1 MYNKQ
6 RRDSLVKKTGELLK
20 GVSDKVDGPL
30 LQDRVKWLREVLIF
44 HEYRYYQLNDPLIS
58 DFEFD
63 TLYKELLGWEEEYP
77 ELVTPDSPTQRV
89 SSDLVNE
96 FPTVTHWSPMLS
108 LANSYDRQDLID
120 FDAQVKR
127 LLQIEEDRPLE
138 YAVEPKFDGGTIVL
152 VYENDYLIRAA
163 TRGNGKEGEE
173 ITLNARVIKS
183 IPLKA
188 SFSELGAYRVEVR
201 GEVLIAKNDF
211 ERINKERQ
219 KEGLSL
225 FANPRN
231 TATGGLRMKDPKEVA
246 KRNLVAFMYSIG
258 YAENKEGE
266 EISLVKSHSDSLA
279 LLVRLG
285 FRVPQEETLVGKDI
299 GAVINFCQKWETGRE
314 AYPFEIDGMVVKVN
328 DKDLQDRAGFT
339 AHHPR
344 WAIAFK
350 FKAKQ
355 ATTRLLA
362 VTYQVG
368 KIGSI
373 TPVAKVEP
381 VSLAGATISS
391 ISLHNEDFIV
401 EKDLRIGDMILIERA
416 GDVIPH
422 VVKAMEDARDGSE
435 QKIQFPKYCPINDSE
450 QLVELVREEG
460 EAAWRCPQCIC
471 GAQDLQK
478 IIFHVSKTAMDI
490 DGMGKSI
497 VERFYELGWVRSIA
511 DIYRLDFETVAAL
524 EGFGQKSA
532 DNLRGAIEKAKTN
545 PIHRLLHSL
554 SIHHLGQKAAVLIAA
569 EIQHVMDLKNW
580 DEEKFTAIKD
590 VGPIVAQNVIAF
602 FQKEENLKMLEEME
616 VMGVNMQQ
624 TEEDRPRLT
633 ASSGPFLGKT
643 ILFTGTLSKMS
654 RKEAQ
659 IKAEAAGAKNISAVS
674 KNLDFLV
681 AGEKAGSKLKKA
693 SELGSVT
700 ILSED
705 EFIAII
711 QSD

>member
-1 MYNKQ
+1 MYNKEQ
-6 RRDSLVKKTGELLK
+6 QQLLIKKTEKLLQTK
-20 GVSDKVDGPL
+20 LDQLDGPV
-30 LQDRVKWLREVLIF
+30 LQDQVNGLREVIVF
-44 HEYRYYQLNDPLIS
+44 HEYRYYHLNDPLIS
-58 DFEFD
+58 DYEFD
-63 TLYKELLGWEEEYP
+63 TLYKALLAIEEKHP
-77 ELVTPDSPTQRV
+77 KLVTPDSPTQRV
-89 SSDLVNE
+89 SSDLVND
-96 FPTVTHWSPMLS
+96 FPSVTHWSPMLS
-108 LANSYDRQDLID
+108 LANSYDREDLLD

-127 LLQIEEDRPLE
+127 LLQIEEDQPVE

-152 VYENDYLIRAA
+152 VYENDYLVRAA

-188 SFSELGAYRVEVR
+188 SFSEVGAYRVEVR
-201 GEVLIAKNDF
+201 GEVLIAKSDF
-211 ERINKERQ
+211 VKINKERQ
-219 KEGLSL
+219 EAGLSL

-231 TATGGLRMKDPKEVA
+231 TATGGLRMKDPKEVD
-246 KRNLVAFMYSIG
+246 KRSLVAFMYSIG
-258 YAENKEGE
+258 YAENKDGVK
-266 EISLVKSHSDSLA
+266 IPLVKTHSDSLA

-285 FRVPQEETLVGKDI
+285 FKVPQEEALVGVGI
-299 GAVINFCQKWETGRE
+299 GAVVDFCKKWERERE
-314 AYPFEIDGMVVKVN
+314 AYPFEIDGMVVKIN
-328 DKDLQDRAGFT
+328 DKNLQDRAGFT

-355 ATTRLLA
+355 ATTRLIS
-362 VTYQVG
+362 VIYQVG

-401 EKDLRIGDMILIERA
+401 EKDLRIGDLILIERA

-422 VVKAMEDARDGSE
+422 VVKAMKDSREGAE
-435 QKIQFPKYCPINDSE
+435 QKIQFPKYCPVNDSD
-450 QLVELVREEG
+450 QLVELIREEG
-460 EAAWRCPQCIC
+460 EAAWRCPECVC

-497 VERFYELGWVRSIA
+497 VERFYELGWIRNIA
-511 DIYRLDFETVAAL
+511 DVYRLNFEAIAGL
-524 EGFGQKSA
+524 EGFGAKSA
-532 DNLRGAIEKAKTN
+532 ENLKMAIEKAKTN

-580 DEEKFTAIKD
+580 DEEKFIAIKD
-590 VGPIVAQNVIAF
+590 VGPIVAQNVISF
-602 FQKEENLKMLEEME
+602 FQKEENLKMLEDME
-616 VMGVNMQQ
+616 ALGVNMNQ
-624 TEEDRPRLT
+624 TEEDRPRPTVL
-633 ASSGPFLGKT
+633 SGPLLGKT

-693 SELGSVT
+693 MELGSVT

-705 EFIAII
+705 EFVAILQI
-711 QSD
+711 D